1 MKKKFSAA
9 MAVMLT
15 CAMALTACSSKPANT
30 TTAAPAADNTTAA
43 PAADATTA
51 APAADATTAAPA
63 ASGPATKITMGTGG
77 TTGTYYAFGGVI
89 ANVLNGKNVGV
100 NINVQSTG
108 ASKANIY
115 LVNDGEADMA
125 IVQNDVMDYAY
136 SGTDLFADE
145 GAATGFSTVAALYAE
160 VCQVV
165 STGDIKSIGDLKGKR
180 VSVGD
185 AGSGV
190 EFNARQILEAY
201 GISFDDIQVNNLG
214 FGDSSDALKDGKIDA
229 FFCTAGAPT
238 TAIVELATTNSI
250 NLLEIDDEHAKVLSD
265 AHPFYTTYPIPGGSY
280 KGVDND
286 VQTVAVKATIIA
298 SPNLSEDV
306 VYNFTKALFENQGE
320 IASAHAKGEELNTEY
335 AVSGIS
341 VPFHP
346 GAEKYFKEVGAI
358 K

>member
-1 MKKKFSAA
+1 MRKRFSAA
-9 MAVMLT
+9 IALALS
-15 CAMALTACSSKPANT
+15 CAMMLTACSGSKPAE
-30 TTAAPAADNTTAA
+30 TTAAAGDTTAA
-43 PAADATTA
+43 AAETTA
-51 APAADATTAAPA
+51 AAAP
-63 ASGPATKITMGTGG
+63 SGDVQKLTMGTGG
-77 TTGTYYAFGGVI
+77 TTGTYYAYGGVI
-89 ANVLNGKNVGV
+89 ANVLNSKDIGV

-115 LVNDGEADMA
+115 LVNDGEADLA
-125 IVQNDVMDYAY
+125 TVQNDVMDYAY
-136 SGTDLFADE
+136 NGTDLFAEE
-145 GAATGFSTVAALYAE
+145 GAAKDFTAVTS
-160 VCQVV
+160 
-165 STGDIKSIGDLKGKR
+165 GDIKSVAELKGKR

-214 FGDSSDALKDGKIDA
+214 FGDSADALKDGKIDA

-238 TAIVELATTNSI
+238 TAIVELATTNTI
-250 NLLEIDDEHAKVLSD
+250 NLLTVDDEHAKILAD
-265 AHPFYTTYPIPGGSY
+265 AHPFYTTYSIPGGSY
-280 KGVDND
+280 KGVDDD
-286 VQTVAVKATIIA
+286 VQTVAIKATLIA
-298 SPNLSEDV
+298 SPKLSEET
-306 VYNFTKALFENQGE
+306 VYNITKAIFENKDE
-320 IASAHAKGEELNTEY
+320 IAATHAKGEELDLDY

>member
-1 MKKKFSAA
+1 MKKKFSALTALALTLA
-9 MAVMLT
+9 MI
-15 CAMALTACSSKPANT
+15 LTACSGGGGGE
-30 TTAAPAADNTTAA
+30 TTAAAGGDTKAAGETAQAAA
-43 PAADATTA
+43 PSGDAV
-51 APAADATTAAPA
+51 
-63 ASGPATKITMGTGG
+63 KMTMGTGG

-89 ANVLNGKNVGV
+89 ANVLNAKDIGV

-115 LVNDGEADMA
+115 LVNDGEADLA

-136 SGTDLFADE
+136 NGTDLFAEE
-145 GAATGFSTVAALYAE
+145 GAATEFATVAGLYAE

-165 STGDIKSIGDLKGKR
+165 STGDIKSIADLKGKR

-201 GISFDDIQVNNLG
+201 GISFDDIEVNNLG

-250 NLLEIDDEHAKVLSD
+250 NLLEIDDEHAAALAE
-265 AHPFYTTYPIPGGSY
+265 AHPFYTTYPIPDGSY
-280 KGVDND
+280 
-286 VQTVAVKATIIA
+286 TVSYTHLTL
-298 SPNLSEDV
+298 P
-306 VYNFTKALFENQGE
+306 T
-320 IASAHAKGEELNTEY
+320 TER
-335 AVSGIS
+335 V
-341 VPFHP
+341 
-346 GAEKYFKEVGAI
+346 
-358 K
+358 

>member
-1 MKKKFSAA
+1 MKKNISRLTAVALSAA
-9 MAVMLT
+9 ML
-15 CAMALTACSSKPANT
+15 LTACGGGG
-30 TTAAPAADNTTAA
+30 TA
-43 PAADATTA
+43 ATTA
-51 APAADATTAAPA
+51 AAKQDAPAATTAAA
-63 ASGPATKITMGTGG
+63 AAPSGDAAKLTMGTGG

-89 ANVLNGKNVGV
+89 ANVINGKDVGI

-115 LVNDGEADMA
+115 LVNDGEADLA
-125 IVQNDVMDYAY
+125 IVQNDVMDYGY
-136 SGTDLFADE
+136 KGTDLFAEE
-145 GAATGFSTVAALYAE
+145 GAADQFNTVAALYAE

-165 STGDIKSIGDLKGKR
+165 ATKDITSIEDLKGKR

-201 GISFDDIQVNNLG
+201 DITFEDIDVNNLG

-238 TAIVELATTNSI
+238 TAIVELATTNDI
-250 NLLEIDDEHAKVLSD
+250 NLLAIDDAHAEKL
-265 AHPFYTTYPIPGGSY
+265 AAAYPFYTTYPIPGGSY
-280 KGVDND
+280 KGVDED
-286 VQTVAVKATIIA
+286 VQTVAIKATLIA
-298 SPNLSEDV
+298 SPKLSEDV
-306 VYNFTKALFENQGE
+306 VYNLTKAIFENQKE
-320 IASAHAKGEELNTEY
+320 IASAHAKGEELSLEY

-346 GAEKYFKEVGAI
+346 GAEKYFKEVGAL